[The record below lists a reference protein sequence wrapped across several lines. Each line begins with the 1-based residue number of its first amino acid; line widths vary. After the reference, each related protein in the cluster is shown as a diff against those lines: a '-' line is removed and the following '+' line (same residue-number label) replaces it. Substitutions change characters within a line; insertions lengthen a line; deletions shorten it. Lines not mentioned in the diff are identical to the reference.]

1 MAHSRARFMPYLG
14 ETCALLTALCW
25 TGSSSAFAVASRAA
39 GPRAANQFRLYAA
52 LPLLLVLALLVT
64 GSCWPEGLGQ
74 ERLGYLVAS
83 GTAGLVLGD
92 IGFFYALATIGPRI
106 SSVVF
111 AAWPGMTV
119 GIEALCGRTPS
130 MLVLVGIALTMVGVG
145 LVLLRNREG
154 SSWNP
159 GLQRHQ
165 WWLGLGGALLGAAG
179 QAGGFLLAGP
189 GMAVGP
195 DLPGGVDPLHAT
207 IVRMATGVVGLQVY
221 LLLLR
226 QPFALRAV
234 LDRPLAIRAALLG
247 ALFGPIGGVWLSMVS
262 RVHAQDAGVASALMA
277 TTPIFMMPV
286 AWRLYGARIGWLGTV
301 GTLLA
306 VGGVVLC
313 FLVREP

>member
-1 MAHSRARFMPYLG
+1 MPYLG
-14 ETCALLTALCW
+14 EICALLTALCW
-25 TGSSSAFAVASRAA
+25 TGSSSAFAVASRAV
-39 GPRAANQFRLYAA
+39 GPRPANQFRLYAA
-52 LPLLLVLALLVT
+52 LPCLLVLAWAVTGTCWPMDLGGERLWYLVT
-64 GSCWPEGLGQ
+64 
-74 ERLGYLVAS
+74 S
-83 GTAGLVLGD
+83 GIAGLVLGD
-92 IGFFYALATIGPRI
+92 IGFFYALAKIGPRL

-119 GIEALCGRTPS
+119 GIEALCGRAPTG
-130 MLVLVGIALTMVGVG
+130 LVLAGIALTMVGVG

-154 SSWNP
+154 ASWNP

-165 WWLGLGGALLGAAG
+165 WWLGLGGALVGAAG
-179 QAGGFLLAGP
+179 QAGGFLLAGH
-189 GMAVGP
+189 GMAAGP

-207 IVRMATGVVGLQVY
+207 VVRMATGVVGLQVY

-234 LDRPLAIRAALLG
+234 LGSPLAIRAALLG
-247 ALFGPIGGVWLSMVS
+247 ALCGPVGGVWLSMVS
-262 RVHAQDAGVASALMA
+262 RVHAQNAGVASALMA

-286 AWRLYGARIGWLGTV
+286 AARLYGARIGWLGTV

-313 FLVREP
+313 FLVRSA

>member
-1 MAHSRARFMPYLG
+1 MPYLG

-52 LPLLLVLALLVT
+52 LPCLLVLALAVK
-64 GSCWPEGLGQ
+64 GSCWPDDLGAD
-74 ERLGYLVAS
+74 RLWYLVAS
-83 GTAGLVLGD
+83 GLAGLVLGD
-92 IGFFYALATIGPRI
+92 IGFFYALAKIGPRI

-119 GIEALCGRTPS
+119 GIEALCGRVPS
-130 MLVLVGIALTMVGVG
+130 ALVLVGIALTMVGVG

-154 SSWNP
+154 SKWNP

-189 GMAVGP
+189 GMAAGA
-195 DLPGGVDPLHAT
+195 VDPLHAT

-226 QPFALRAV
+226 EPFALRAV

-247 ALFGPIGGVWLSMVS
+247 ALFGPIGGVWLSMVA
-262 RVHAQDAGVASALMA
+262 RAHAQDAGVASALMA

-286 AWRLYGARIGWLGTV
+286 AWRLYGARVGWLGTV